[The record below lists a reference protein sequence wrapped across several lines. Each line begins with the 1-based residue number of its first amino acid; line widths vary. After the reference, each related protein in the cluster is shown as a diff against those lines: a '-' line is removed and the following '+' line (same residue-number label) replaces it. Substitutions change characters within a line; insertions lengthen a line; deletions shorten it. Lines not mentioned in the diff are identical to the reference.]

1 MKKLC
6 VFCGSSFGNHK
17 QYAETANELGNLIA
31 KENMELVYG
40 GAQVGL
46 MGEIAST
53 VLKAGGKVTGVIP
66 RQLIEK
72 EVAHKGLTK
81 LHIVE
86 SMHERKKLMADLA
99 DSFIAMPGGFGTL
112 EEIFEVVAWGQLDF
126 HSKPLG
132 LLNVRGYYDK
142 LISFLDHS
150 VNENFIMPEH
160 RLMIMDDNNPK
171 SLLTELKEYSPPK
184 ADKADWILEML
195 NKQKPA

>member
-6 VFCGSSFGNHK
+6 VFCGSSFGSNK
-17 QYAETANELGNLIA
+17 LYSETANELGNLIA
-31 KENMELVYG
+31 EENIELVYG

-66 RQLIEK
+66 KQLIEK

-132 LLNVRGYYDK
+132 LLNVYGYYDH
-142 LISFLDHS
+142 LIEFLNHT
-150 VNENFIMPEH
+150 VRENFILPEH
-160 RLMIMDDNNPK
+160 RLMIMDDSNPK
-171 SLLTELKEYSPPK
+171 SLFTKLINYSPPK